1 VITAQASSAS
11 SKGVDM
17 ATIRLPTPLRPYAS
31 GQTEVEVIGGT
42 VSEALD
48 SLFSSHP
55 ALRPHLVTSDNQLR
69 PFVNLFL
76 GEDNVN
82 ELQGL
87 QTPLQASD
95 RLMLLPSIAGGR
107 HNSPEEQCPA

>member
-1 VITAQASSAS
+1 MMAS
-11 SKGVDM
+11 
-17 ATIRLPTPLRPYAS
+17 IRLPTPLRPYAS
-31 GQTEVEVIGGT
+31 GQTEVEVTGAT

-48 SLFSSHP
+48 SLFNHYP
-55 ALRPHLVTSDNQLR
+55 ALRPHLVTHDNQLR

-82 ELQGL
+82 ELEGL

-95 RLMLLPSIAGGR
+95 RLMLLPSIAGGAR
-107 HNSPEEQCPA
+107 REPA

>member
-1 VITAQASSAS
+1 
-11 SKGVDM
+11 M

-31 GQTEVEVIGGT
+31 GQTEIEVTGGT
-42 VSEALD
+42 VSEALE

-55 ALRPHLVTSDNQLR
+55 ALRPHLYTQDNQLR

-82 ELQGL
+82 DLEGL
-87 QTPLQASD
+87 ETPLQISD
-95 RLMLLPSIAGGR
+95 RLMLLPSIAGGI
-107 HNSPEEQCPA
+107 EERLPDRSAK

>member
-1 VITAQASSAS
+1 
-11 SKGVDM
+11 M

-31 GQTEVEVIGGT
+31 GKTEVEVTGGT

-48 SLFSSHP
+48 SLFISYP
-55 ALRPHLVTSDNQLR
+55 ALRPHLVNQDNQLR

-82 ELQGL
+82 ELEGL
-87 QTPLQASD
+87 QTPLQTSD
-95 RLMLLPSIAGGR
+95 RLMLLPSIAGGLDR
-107 HNSPEEQCPA
+107 KRI